1 MRIDPKLVPPVTVRE
16 PRARRASAKPFQDSS
31 DASTVV
37 SLSAGATAAAASS
50 SIDAEVAQRIETLKL
65 AIEKGD
71 YQVDLDV
78 LADKIVDDE
87 LVRGG

>member
-1 MRIDPKLVPPVTVRE
+1 MRIDPKLVTPVTIRE
-16 PRARRASAKPFQDSS
+16 PRARRATGKPVQDDSEPSA
-31 DASTVV
+31 VV

-50 SIDAEVAQRIETLKL
+50 SLDGEIAQRIETLRM